1 MIYPPLQ
8 GRHPPKDLLFIWGRV
23 VDLQSTDYD
32 SGLGLLKGLNLDGN
46 NFLGKSFWFCFNSFF
61 WGGGGVGV
69 GRKGRE
75 QKTTSASINVKVKQ
89 KY

>member
-46 NFLGKSFWFCFNSFF
+46 NFLGKSFWFCFNSFL
-61 WGGGGVGV
+61 GGGVGV

>member
-46 NFLGKSFWFCFNSFF
+46 NFLGKSFWLFVLILFL
-61 WGGGGVGV
+61 GGGGGG
-69 GRKGRE
+69 GREGRE

>member
-46 NFLGKSFWFCFNSFF
+46 NFLGKSFLIVCFNSF
-61 WGGGGVGV
+61 WGGGGG
-69 GRKGRE
+69 GGEGEGTKD
-75 QKTTSASINVKVKQ
+75 NVCFH
-89 KY
+89 

>member
-46 NFLGKSFWFCFNSFF
+46 NFLGKSLFVLFLF
-61 WGGGGVGV
+61 WGGRGVWGGGE
-69 GRKGRE
+69 GEGTKD
-75 QKTTSASINVKVKQ
+75 NVCFH
-89 KY
+89 